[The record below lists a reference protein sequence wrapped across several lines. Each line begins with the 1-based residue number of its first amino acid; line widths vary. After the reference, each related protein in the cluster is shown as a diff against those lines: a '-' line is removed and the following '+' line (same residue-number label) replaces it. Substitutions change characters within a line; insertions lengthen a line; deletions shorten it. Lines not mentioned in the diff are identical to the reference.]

1 MEQEGQVRREESV
14 GAKMVSGKLTVEMEE
29 LREASAR
36 SLNPRFERM
45 TANGSGDRDGV
56 CRR

>member
-1 MEQEGQVRREESV
+1 MRREESV

>member
-1 MEQEGQVRREESV
+1 MRTEESV
-14 GAKMVSGKLTVEMEE
+14 GAKMVIGKLMVEMVE

-45 TANGSGDRDGV
+45 TANEDCGGDGV